1 MRPVFYTT
9 CHLNGSPYSL
19 GATSDGIVFIENT
32 PIDDVTKRHWLTS
45 FLTQTNYTK
54 TTTIRF

>member
-32 PIDDVTKRHWLTS
+32 PIDDVTKRHW
-45 FLTQTNYTK
+45 FDK
-54 TTTIRF
+54 FF